1 MLGNSPPKEYYDYI
15 YELENQWEESVKLN
29 YADAKA
35 MEEISNKAFEQ
46 EQQFFEKMDKVISK
60 TPKPTFWH
68 MGFWN
73 KREV

>member
-1 MLGNSPPKEYYDYI
+1 
-15 YELENQWEESVKLN
+15 
-29 YADAKA
+29 

-46 EQQFFEKMDKVISK
+46 EQQFFEKMDKIISK
-60 TPKPTFWH
+60 TPNPTFWH